1 MLTPE
6 DVDRIA
12 AMPDPV
18 LRNGA
23 ITLGYHDLALAMQAR
38 APGFSNWLL
47 FAVWASKQAGQTIRG
62 EDLTANL
69 HRQLRVPSSWLRP
82 TESLWRI
89 LLRRGLLSPETRLG
103 RLVRAIPGPL
113 DAIEAA
119 SAALAEGNQMIFRE
133 IARAFATYLNG
144 LEVDG
149 PLAPAFAHYTHA
161 ITEPDT
167 ARRTQLQ
174 YCANVE
180 LAWHEQV
187 RAQPLIVRAMQ
198 DPVLSVRNLGERVL
212 VVFAPPGLRVAV
224 LAVAAGIAV
233 KPLSSF
239 GLMLARRLI
248 TERLMTLSLPGRM
261 LVLSADIDLPCPQ
274 ILEKVDLPELKALL
288 DRFDGDD
295 AHCAA
300 EDWSSL
306 NQRMRYIARF
316 FRVMHLDA
324 DLAEEPFT
332 EVQAEAIRAGRLP
345 FGSL

>member
-23 ITLGYHDLALAMQAR
+23 ITLGYHDLALAMQSR
-38 APGFSNWLL
+38 TPGFSNWLM

-69 HRQLRVPSSWLRP
+69 HRQLRVPSSVLRP
-82 TESLWRI
+82 WESLWRV

-119 SAALAEGNQMIFRE
+119 SGALAEGNQMIFGE
-133 IARAFATYLNG
+133 IARAFATYLSG
-144 LEVDG
+144 QEVGG
-149 PLAPAFAHYTHA
+149 PLAPAFGHYTQA
-161 ITEPDT
+161 ATESDI
-167 ARRTQLQ
+167 ARRAQIQ

-198 DPVLSVRNLGERVL
+198 DPVLSVRDLGERVL
-212 VVFAPPGLRVAV
+212 LVFAPPALRVAV

-239 GLMLARRLI
+239 GLMVARRLI

-261 LVLSADIDLPCPQ
+261 LVLSADIDLPCPPV
-274 ILEKVDLPELKALL
+274 LEKVDLPELKALL

-295 AHCAA
+295 EHCAA
-300 EDWSSL
+300 EDWSNL

-316 FRVMHLDA
+316 FRVLHLDA
-324 DLAEEPFT
+324 GLAEVPFT
-332 EVQAEAIRAGRLP
+332 EVQAEAFRAGRLP
-345 FGSL
+345 LGSV